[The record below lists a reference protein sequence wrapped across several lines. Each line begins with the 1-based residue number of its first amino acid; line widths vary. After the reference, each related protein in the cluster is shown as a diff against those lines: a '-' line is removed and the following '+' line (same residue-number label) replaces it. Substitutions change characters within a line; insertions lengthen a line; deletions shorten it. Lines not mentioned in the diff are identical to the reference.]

1 MELVQHENVQHDKIA
16 IWENAI
22 WKTCCMEIMQLD
34 QSATQKECSTK
45 KVQHEK
51 NTTWKK
57 CYMKKTQRGKSA
69 TWKKWNMEKKM
80 HKNSVLECRPLAD
93 RYTLVFS
100 LWCGI
105 FVYRIEKSNV
115 VIALLLE
122 FNLFIVLMSL
132 WLTCTGQNVLTP
144 E

>member
-57 CYMKKTQRGKSA
+57 CNMKKVKYE
-69 TWKKWNMEKKM
+69 KKKM
-80 HKNSVLECRPLAD
+80 HKNSVLECRPLTD